1 MPFGVKTRMSQDDIV
16 LVASID
22 DAVTLPYEQAF
33 RTADDEPYII
43 RLRQDPG
50 ALFDTADSPARLSPY
65 STSYL
70 TPRIAENVQLEGLS
84 QSAAVGRIA
93 AFMTGRARR
102 LSLEYQDEDTI
113 AVRGQ
118 WRDVNN
124 VVQDVRLGFLP
135 DTVVAQLRDL
145 AAESVPLGVTATI
158 RTLAL
163 PGPGRGAEVWC
174 DVWTLEA

>member
-145 AAESVPLGVTATI
+145 GGRVGSFGSDRYDTDAGFAGTGAGGGGVVRCVDA
-158 RTLAL
+158 
-163 PGPGRGAEVWC
+163 
-174 DVWTLEA
+174 

>member
-1 MPFGVKTRMSQDDIV
+1 
-16 LVASID
+16 
-22 DAVTLPYEQAF
+22 
-33 RTADDEPYII
+33 
-43 RLRQDPG
+43 
-50 ALFDTADSPARLSPY
+50 
-65 STSYL
+65 
-70 TPRIAENVQLEGLS
+70 
-84 QSAAVGRIA
+84 
-93 AFMTGRARR
+93 MTGRARR